1 MGGGRGGGK
10 KKESLLHC
18 LQFFLLNPINT
29 RETLL
34 KCDNEHRDI
43 VAAAQPVSQR
53 LKFLGRPLCSLRAS
67 SELLK
72 LLQHDPRRELPIYDV
87 PQSVTRQ
94 HNKFIFGFEL
104 PVTHLRAER

>member
-1 MGGGRGGGK
+1 MFTV
-10 KKESLLHC
+10 
-18 LQFFLLNPINT
+18 FFIKSHHNERNS
-29 RETLL
+29 LL